1 MRGALA
7 ALLVVTAVVA
17 GAAPGAHAKSGVRT
31 LVTTSGRITAF
42 AQDGRYLAWA
52 ATGRSCGQAVSLYD
66 TSRRRTMLLTRP
78 GTPGCRM
85 EAPVAQLAVATQ
97 GAQARALWSRY
108 ETGNNYYHWLFAGS
122 TQQPRER
129 DAGLISES
137 TGDELRVS
145 IAGDG
150 PFLGLG
156 WAHATE
162 DLEANLPYTIL
173 DGGVKRLG
181 SDLRLTVV
189 PGMPAVAAL
198 AAGGGN
204 VALVPRGTVG
214 ATTSPRAV
222 LRDVQVRNA
231 ASLELRTTAT
241 ASGSV
246 FSVAVSGLRL
256 VARRPVVAETFSLDG
271 QPLRRAA
278 IPFAAMD
285 VRTGGT
291 RVVYRVG
298 RSIYLLGR
306 KLPLVVAATTPVGLS
321 VDGTRLA
328 WAENAGGHGR
338 IRALTLP

>member
-1 MRGALA
+1 MRSTLA
-7 ALLVVTAVVA
+7 ALIAATAVVA
-17 GAAPGAHAKSGVRT
+17 GGASGAHAQARVRT
-31 LVTTSGRITAF
+31 LVKTGGRITAF

-52 ATGRSCGQAVSLYD
+52 AAGRSCGQAVSLYD
-66 TSRRRTMLLTRP
+66 TSHRRTTLLTRP

-162 DLEANLPYTIL
+162 DLDANLPYTIL

-181 SDLRLTVV
+181 TDLRLTTV
-189 PGMPAVAAL
+189 PGMPAVASL
-198 AAGGGN
+198 AAGGGT
-204 VALVPRGTVG
+204 VALVPRGQVG
-214 ATTSPRAV
+214 ATTSPRPV
-222 LRDVQVRNA
+222 LRTIEVRD
-231 ASLELRTTAT
+231 AS
-241 ASGSV
+241 
-246 FSVAVSGLRL
+246 
-256 VARRPVVAETFSLDG
+256 
-271 QPLRRAA
+271 
-278 IPFAAMD
+278 
-285 VRTGGT
+285 
-291 RVVYRVG
+291 
-298 RSIYLLGR
+298 
-306 KLPLVVAATTPVGLS
+306 
-321 VDGTRLA
+321 
-328 WAENAGGHGR
+328 
-338 IRALTLP
+338 TL

>member
-1 MRGALA
+1 MRTTLA
-7 ALLVVTAVVA
+7 ALVLLTAVLA
-17 GAAPGAHAKSGVRT
+17 GAAHAKSGVRT
-31 LVTTSGRITAF
+31 LVTTKGRITAF

-52 ATGRSCGQAVSLYD
+52 TTGKSCGQAVSLYD
-66 TSRRRTMLLTRP
+66 LVRRRTTVLTRP

-97 GAQARALWSRY
+97 GSQARALWSRY

-129 DAGLISES
+129 AAGLISES

-150 PFLGLG
+150 PFLGVG

-181 SDLRLTVV
+181 SDLRLTAV

-204 VALVPRGTVG
+204 VALVPRGAVG
-214 ATTSPRAV
+214 STTSPRAV
-222 LRDVQVRNA
+222 LRDVQVRSA
-231 ASLELRTTAT
+231 GSLGLRTTIT
-241 ASGSV
+241 VTGNV
-246 FSVAVSGLRL
+246 VAVSVSGSRL
-256 VARRPVVAETFSLDG
+256 VARQSVLAETFALHGEFTRPYS
-271 QPLRRAA
+271 
-278 IPFAAMD
+278 IPFVATDFRA
-285 VRTGGT
+285 GAT
-291 RVVYRVG
+291 RVVYRIG
-298 RSIYLLGR
+298 RSIYVLGR
-306 KLPLVVAATTPVGLS
+306 TQPLVVAATIPVGLS
-321 VDGTRLA
+321 FDGTRLA
-328 WAENAGGHGR
+328 WAENPGGQGR
-338 IRALTLP
+338 VRALTLP